1 MDREAQWHAWLQL
14 FGGRMRNKL
23 AKIFAAWST
32 VSALAMFLMAPTVAL
47 AEYKLNL
54 QIPNTAIG
62 QTIYDLHSIITWICV
77 VIFVVVF
84 GFMFYA
90 VFKHRK
96 SVGHPAAHFHEHFW
110 VEVGWTV
117 VPALI
122 LIAMA
127 VPATKALI
135 KVRDT
140 SQPDMTIKAT
150 GYQWKWGYDYIQG
163 EGEGISYFASL
174 ATPRAQIDGTEP
186 KGPNYLLESD
196 NHVVVPAGKKV
207 RVLVTAADVIHAWY
221 VPELAVKQ
229 DAVPGFIRDTW
240 FKAEKPGIHRG
251 QCAELCG
258 KDHGFMPIVV
268 EVKSQADY
276 SAWVATQKAGMKKAV
291 AAVPAADKAWTLD
304 ELKAHGE
311 KVYAANCVACHQPTG
326 AGAPPAFP
334 PLTGSAVAVGAKG
347 GAIDRVLNGKAGTAM
362 APFKHLPDADIAGVL
377 TYVRNNWTNKT
388 GDMISPAEVKAARG
402 GGAAEAPA
410 AAPAATAAAPAA
422 APAAAALPASVYYD
436 TNKAVVTA
444 DSKKTLDDVI
454 GHLKANAGAKVEITG
469 YTDKQ
474 GNLQNNMELA
484 KNRAVGVRDALVAAG
499 VAKDRINM
507 KPPATVEAG
516 GDPQQARRVDIKP
529 GA

>member
-1 MDREAQWHAWLQL
+1 
-14 FGGRMRNKL
+14 MRNKL
-23 AKIFAAWST
+23 VKNFAAL
-32 VSALAMFLMAPTVAL
+32 SAWAMLLSLSFTPVAY

-54 QIPNTAIG
+54 QTPNTAIG
-62 QTIYDLHSIITWICV
+62 HTIYDLHTIITWICV

-90 VFKHRK
+90 IYKHRK

-110 VEVGWTV
+110 VEVAWTI
-117 VPALI
+117 VPTII

-135 KVRDT
+135 QVRDT

-150 GYQWKWGYDYIQG
+150 GYQWKWGYDYVQG

-174 ATPRAQIDGTEP
+174 ATPRAQIEGKSAEDRAARNAN
-186 KGPNYLLESD
+186 PNYLLETD
-196 NHVVVPAGKKV
+196 NNVVVPAGKKV

-221 VPELAVKQ
+221 VPALAVKQ
-229 DAVPGFIRDTW
+229 DAIPGFIRDTW
-240 FKAEKPGIHRG
+240 FKAEKPGIYRG

-276 SAWVATQKAGMKKAV
+276 SKWVTEQKAKMKPATPV
-291 AAVPAADKAWTLD
+291 AAAASKTWTLD
-304 ELKAHGE
+304 ELKAQGE

-334 PLTGSAVAVGAKG
+334 PLTGSALVTGAKP
-347 GAIDRVLNGKAGTAM
+347 GAIDRVLNGKPGTAM
-362 APFKHLPDADIAGVL
+362 APFKHLSDADLAGVL
-377 TYVRNNWTNKT
+377 TYIRNNWNNKT
-388 GDMISPAEVKAARG
+388 GDMISPDEVKAARG
-402 GGAAEAPA
+402 GAPA
-410 AAPAATAAAPAA
+410 AAAPAAPAA

-436 TNKAVVTA
+436 TGKATVIA
-444 DSKKTLDDVI
+444 ESKKTLDDLI
-454 GHLKANAGAKVEITG
+454 AHLKANAAAKVEITG

-484 KNRAVGVRDALVAAG
+484 KNRAVGVRDALIAAG

-516 GDPQQARRVDIKP
+516 GDPKQARRVDIKP